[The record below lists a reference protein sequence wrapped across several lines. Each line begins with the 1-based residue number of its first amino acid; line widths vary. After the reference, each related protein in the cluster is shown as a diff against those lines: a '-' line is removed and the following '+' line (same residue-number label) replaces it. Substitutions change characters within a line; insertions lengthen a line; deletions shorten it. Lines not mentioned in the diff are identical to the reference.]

1 MRRTYARPVTPSE
14 QVWGCFES
22 SAATTPRSVHGT
34 HVCGTGQIS
43 PGIIVAVVTT
53 ACAYLD
59 RLLRVTVVHL
69 PFVPAQ
75 EATNLHH
82 GSSVLL
88 PDSSLQHQAV
98 NIHRLMRRHLQSRGC
113 RSETGKWKW
122 RSNGHTNS
130 RPPTP

>member
-22 SAATTPRSVHGT
+22 SAATIWRLVHGT

-53 ACAYLD
+53 ASAYLD

-88 PDSSLQHQAV
+88 PESSL
-98 NIHRLMRRHLQSRGC
+98 RP
-113 RSETGKWKW
+113 W
-122 RSNGHTNS
+122 RSTTFS
-130 RPPTP
+130 RAAHPASFGGPVAETVSTAI